1 MAFLDAAMTG
11 ASQPMPPANGQLF
24 DEILA
29 LEEGGEVLPAE
40 QEEERPF
47 EQLVRWIKSK
57 NIAEE
62 LDDRELEK
70 IGRLVMREFDV
81 DDESRS
87 DWLEENR
94 EAFKL
99 AMQVAEEKMH
109 PWPKASNVIFPLM
122 TVAAV
127 QFAARAYPAVVSGRN
142 VVKGVVIGPD
152 DGVPQMGPD
161 GTPAIQMPQGQAQMG
176 ASGPEQPQGQGP
188 MGAMQQQ
195 GQPQQQPQP
204 EPQIIWQTP
213 PGEKRK
219 RADTIAAHMS
229 HQLLDEMDDWEED
242 TDKLLHILPIAGC
255 CFRKTFFDPGMGENV
270 SDLAMAENVVINYWA
285 KSMARAPRIS
295 ERVWFYPHEIEENER
310 SGIWLEHDFGRAVES
325 GDDEDNR
332 ISSGDDDAPHEFIE
346 QHRRLDLDEDGYAEP
361 YIVTVHRA
369 TSKVVRIVARYDP
382 DGVKIR
388 GDQVVRIEAVEYYT
402 KYDFMPN
409 PEGGIYG
416 IGLGKLLSPLN
427 HSVNTIFNQLI
438 DAGTLANTPSGFIGR
453 GLSMHSGAVKFKMGQ
468 FTPVNSPGSR
478 IREAIVPLE
487 FKEPSQVL
495 FALLGLA
502 IDAAK
507 DVASIKDVLT
517 GETVSANMSPTTLM
531 GMIDQGLQVFVGIY
545 KRVHRA
551 LKKELDKL
559 YRLNRVYLEDNAG
572 FQNGDSWTQI
582 TREDYERGSGVQPI
596 SDPSMVSNQQKL
608 ARAELLRS
616 YTGDPDIDQI
626 KIKRRT
632 LEAADIEDID
642 DLFVKQKGPDPAMV
656 AAAETLQ
663 IEKDKV
669 EVSKAKEMRE
679 ARQFAIEEQREAAL
693 SRAKEIETYARA
705 VNYLAQADKAS
716 ADQDIGWARE
726 QMNFLKLRMEGLN
739 GRKAQPKA
747 KTQGNNQPP
756 MPNARLAPDGS
767 FYIPD
772 DTRPGKWLRVVDD
785 MAA

>member
-11 ASQPMPPANGQLF
+11 AAGQPAPPANGKLF

-29 LEEGGEVLPAE
+29 LEGEGAPVE
-40 QEEERPF
+40 QEERPF
-47 EQLVRWIKSK
+47 EQLVRWIQSK

-62 LDDRELEK
+62 FDDTELQK
-70 IGRLVMREFDV
+70 IGRQVIREFDI
-81 DDESRS
+81 DDQSRS
-87 DWLEENR
+87 EWLEENR

-99 AMQVAEEKMH
+99 AMQVAEEKTY
-109 PWPKASNVIFPLM
+109 PWPRASNVVFPLM

-127 QFAARAYPAVVSGRN
+127 QFAARAYPAIVAGRN

-152 DGVPQMGPD
+152 EGTPQIGPD
-161 GTPAIQMPQGQAQMG
+161 GTPVVQMPQGQ
-176 ASGPEQPQGQGP
+176 PQGAMMQGQP
-188 MGAMQQQ
+188 GQ
-195 GQPQQQPQP
+195 GEQPQQQPQP
-204 EPQIIWQTP
+204 VWQVEP
-213 PGEKRK
+213 GAKRQ
-219 RADTIAAHMS
+219 RADKTASHMS

-255 CFRKTFFDPGMGENV
+255 CFRKTYFDPGTGQNI

-285 KSMARAPRIS
+285 KSMTRAARIS

-310 SGIWLEHDFGRAVES
+310 SDIWLEHDYGHAVES
-325 GDDEDNR
+325 GDDEESR
-332 ISSGDDDAPHEFIE
+332 ISSEDDDAPHEFIE

-382 DGVKIR
+382 EGVKIR
-388 GDQVVRIEAVEYYT
+388 GDKIARIEAVEYYT

-427 HSVNTIFNQLI
+427 HSVNTIINQLI

-478 IREAIVPLE
+478 IREAIVPFE

-495 FALLGLA
+495 FMLLGLV

-572 FQNGDSWTQI
+572 FENGGMWTQI
-582 TREDYERGSGVQPI
+582 TREDYEHGSGVQPI

-616 YTGDPDIDQI
+616 FTGDPDIDQI

-656 AAAETLQ
+656 AAAEQLQ
-663 IEKDKV
+663 MEKDKI
-669 EVSKAKEMRE
+669 EISKAKEMRE
-679 ARQFAIEEQREAAL
+679 AQQFAIEEQREAAL

-705 VNYLAQADKAS
+705 VHYLAQADKAS
-716 ADQDIGWARE
+716 ADNDIQWT
-726 QMNFLKLRMEGLN
+726 
-739 GRKAQPKA
+739 
-747 KTQGNNQPP
+747 KTQLDHLRFHMETLTQPLQNRTEDGHGLPSQIQQSMAGNDQFA
-756 MPNARLAPDGS
+756 M
-767 FYIPD
+767 
-772 DTRPGKWLRVVDD
+772 
-785 MAA
+785 MAGQ